1 MNLRNHSPIFGKLQ
15 SPGHSQMKRI
25 VAEEL
30 IRILEIEAEQWRQA
44 AAACNEVIPIVIGQ
58 KEKLK
63 WLSRE
68 QSYLAQAEINRALIE
83 VIRADSE

>member
-1 MNLRNHSPIFGKLQ
+1 
-15 SPGHSQMKRI
+15 MKRI